1 MIKTFENLARKISDS
16 AKLNIKLNIIEPI
29 IFYFSYIHLLMINKC
44 FIR

>member
-1 MIKTFENLARKISDS
+1 MYIYMIKTFENLARKISDS

-29 IFYFSYIHLLMINKC
+29 IFFILMINKC

>member
-1 MIKTFENLARKISDS
+1 MYIYMIKTFENLARKISDS

-29 IFYFSYIHLLMINKC
+29 IFFILMINKY